1 MFTMCNAALNAC
13 WNTVTA
19 RRYWTEQR
27 QHEQAGPHP
36 LPNRTEFINFF
47 ERNFI
52 NDDSSFCSRMLL
64 EIDLQCHVFPVEK
77 PLLSVRKCRPPTCKR
92 HFWWRQI
99 WRHLHVTVLKFWA
112 KFSIILM
119 RWVMSIRMIHAKS
132 YKTLFKFVKV
142 MPRKL
147 VASFFRTRC
156 ISLYSVAYLTFIR
169 LSQWYEGAVTK

>member
-1 MFTMCNAALNAC
+1 MLKYRDRATLLN
-13 WNTVTA
+13 WTKTA
-19 RRYWTEQR
+19 WASWATSTTKQ
-27 QHEQAGPHP
+27 
-36 LPNRTEFINFF
+36 NRIYQFF

-77 PLLSVRKCRPPTCKR
+77 PLLSVRKCTCKR